1 MKKRLSYVFASLLFL
16 FFFTLFSYLVN
27 KDWLT
32 QIDFDTTVK
41 LQDNI
46 SRFLDTPFSTLSLIG
61 SFEIASII
69 LLLTL
74 FIYKKMKSI
83 FVLLFFS
90 VFHLVELF
98 GKSFVDHPGPPFSFV
113 RYDIFFSFPSSYVQ
127 PGSSYPSGHSG
138 RAIFISIILGFVISK
153 TKLAKNQ
160 KYLAYLFIVLFDALM
175 LISRVYLGEHWTSDV
190 IGGSLLGAAFALF
203 SLSFLVL

>member
-1 MKKRLSYVFASLLFL
+1 MKKRLSYVFASLVFL

-32 QIDFDTTVK
+32 QIDFNTTVK

-46 SRFLDTPFSTLSLIG
+46 SRFFDTPFSTLSLIG
-61 SFEIASII
+61 SFEIASMI

-74 FIYKKMKSI
+74 FIYRKMRSI
-83 FVLLFFS
+83 FVLLFFAF
-90 VFHLVELF
+90 FHLVELF

-138 RAIFISIILGFVISK
+138 RAIFISIILGFFISK
-153 TKLAKNQ
+153 TKLPIKQ
-160 KYLAYLFIVLFDALM
+160 KYLAFLLIFLFDIFM

-190 IGGSLLGAAFALF
+190 VGGGLLGAAFAFF

>member
-1 MKKRLSYVFASLLFL
+1 MKKSLPVYFVISAVLFL
-16 FFFTLFSYLVN
+16 SFISFSYLVN
-27 KDWLT
+27 KNLLT

-46 SRFLDTPFSTLSLIG
+46 SRFFDTPFSTFSLTG
-61 SFEIASII
+61 SFEIATLF
-69 LLLTL
+69 LLLIL
-74 FIYKKMKSI
+74 IIFKKLKGF
-83 FVLLFFS
+83 FVLLFFA

-138 RAIFISIILGFVISK
+138 RAIFISIILGFLISG
-153 TKLAKNQ
+153 TKLPRNL
-160 KYLAYLFIVLFDALM
+160 KYLAYFLIIIFDFVMIV
-175 LISRVYLGEHWTSDV
+175 SRVYLAEHWLSDV
-190 IGGSLLGAAFALF
+190 IGGSLLGASFALM
-203 SLSFLVL
+203 SLVLL